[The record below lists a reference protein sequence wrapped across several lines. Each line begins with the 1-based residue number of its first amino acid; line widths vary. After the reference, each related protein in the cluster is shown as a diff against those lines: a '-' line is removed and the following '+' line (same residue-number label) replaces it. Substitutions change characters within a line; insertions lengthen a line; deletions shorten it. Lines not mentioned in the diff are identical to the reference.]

1 MHRVCTHYI
10 ADICQAAG
18 CQARPCR
25 GRQTNVNMTLRS
37 ATALL
42 QHGTPFLSPLKTSSL
57 ISDIAIFVLK
67 RDVKLQLT
75 NSRYFVT
82 VHSFHFIFCCN
93 IEARWTCVAICSDMW
108 SMGCVLY
115 ELMTLKHAVFLI
127 MLFSLFTFIFYFQF
141 AEDRVALHNIKMWT
155 FML

>member
-1 MHRVCTHYI
+1 MHRVYTHYI

-18 CQARPCR
+18 CQARPCH

-57 ISDIAIFVLK
+57 ISDIAIFMLK

-75 NSRYFVT
+75 NSIKNCSSLY
-82 VHSFHFIFCCN
+82 SFKRHLKSHFI
-93 IEARWTCVAICSDMW
+93 AQ
-108 SMGCVLY
+108 
-115 ELMTLKHAVFLI
+115 LI
-127 MLFSLFTFIFYFQF
+127 
-141 AEDRVALHNIKMWT
+141 NN
-155 FML
+155 